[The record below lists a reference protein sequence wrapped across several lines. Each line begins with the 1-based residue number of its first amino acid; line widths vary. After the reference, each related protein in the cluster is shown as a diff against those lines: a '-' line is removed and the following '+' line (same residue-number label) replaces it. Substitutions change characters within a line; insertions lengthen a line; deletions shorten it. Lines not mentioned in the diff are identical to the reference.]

1 MVAGHLQEKKGY
13 YYAVLSYKD
22 ADKRRRTK
30 WIASGLPV
38 KGNKKKAEGFLQE
51 QRRSFEIPLADQP
64 IAKDGQELFAD
75 YLQRWLQVAKTTV
88 APTTYG
94 SYGGLLRNP
103 IDPWFRKKRITLQGL
118 TASDLQAFYMEQGRR
133 VKPNTVI
140 HYHAVIHRALKY
152 AVKMD
157 LISVNPAD
165 KVDRPRKNGYQ
176 ANFYSESEIAALFAA
191 ISDTLI
197 EVPVKLAAFYGLRRS
212 EVMGLRWDAVDFV
225 HNTICIRHTVTGCTI
240 DGQYQIIAADTTKT
254 RSSRRTLPLVPTVR
268 EMLLRLKEQQEQNRK
283 ICGQSYSRE
292 FADYICVNKLGE
304 RIRPAYLSSCFSKA
318 LEQNHLRHIRFHDL
332 RHPYAKHTTKIFSL
346 RLIDFQAQA
355 YPDARRK
362 TRGACQLLRVGQS
375 RSPVRPLCN
384 RKRFSCLPPQ
394 SKMSWILYAISM
406 RLSGYTSTRSISSS
420 ASSVVSVSASKIA
433 LDASLRLSCRA
444 CSSCFFFAC
453 ANTAA

>member
-176 ANFYSESEIAALFAA
+176 ANFLFG
-191 ISDTLI
+191 
-197 EVPVKLAAFYGLRRS
+197 K
-212 EVMGLRWDAVDFV
+212 
-225 HNTICIRHTVTGCTI
+225 
-240 DGQYQIIAADTTKT
+240 
-254 RSSRRTLPLVPTVR
+254 
-268 EMLLRLKEQQEQNRK
+268 
-283 ICGQSYSRE
+283 
-292 FADYICVNKLGE
+292 
-304 RIRPAYLSSCFSKA
+304 
-318 LEQNHLRHIRFHDL
+318 
-332 RHPYAKHTTKIFSL
+332 
-346 RLIDFQAQA
+346 
-355 YPDARRK
+355 
-362 TRGACQLLRVGQS
+362 
-375 RSPVRPLCN
+375 
-384 RKRFSCLPPQ
+384 
-394 SKMSWILYAISM
+394 
-406 RLSGYTSTRSISSS
+406 
-420 ASSVVSVSASKIA
+420 
-433 LDASLRLSCRA
+433 
-444 CSSCFFFAC
+444 
-453 ANTAA
+453 

>member
-1 MVAGHLQEKKGY
+1 M
-13 YYAVLSYKD
+13 
-22 ADKRRRTK
+22 
-30 WIASGLPV
+30 
-38 KGNKKKAEGFLQE
+38 
-51 QRRSFEIPLADQP
+51 
-64 IAKDGQELFAD
+64 
-75 YLQRWLQVAKTTV
+75 
-88 APTTYG
+88 
-94 SYGGLLRNP
+94 
-103 IDPWFRKKRITLQGL
+103 
-118 TASDLQAFYMEQGRR
+118 
-133 VKPNTVI
+133 KPNTVI

-332 RHPYAKHTTKIFSL
+332 RHPYVKPTTKKFITFL
-346 RLIDFQAQA
+346 KFF
-355 YPDARRK
+355 
-362 TRGACQLLRVGQS
+362 GQLH
-375 RSPVRPLCN
+375 
-384 RKRFSCLPPQ
+384 
-394 SKMSWILYAISM
+394 
-406 RLSGYTSTRSISSS
+406 
-420 ASSVVSVSASKIA
+420 
-433 LDASLRLSCRA
+433 
-444 CSSCFFFAC
+444 SCFKWVFTVIPFRIP
-453 ANTAA
+453 

>member
-165 KVDRPRKNGYQ
+165 KVDRPRKNGFQ
-176 ANFYSESEIAALFAA
+176 PAFYDKDEINQLLACVKG
-191 ISDTLI
+191 TLI
-197 EVPVKLAAFYGLRRS
+197 ETPVMLAAFYGLRRS
-212 EVMGLRWDAVDFV
+212 EAVGLRWNAIDFQQ
-225 HNTICIRHTVTGCTI
+225 NTITIQHTV
-240 DGQYQIIAADTTKT
+240 IACRLNGKYEVIARDTTKT
-254 RSSRRTLPLVPTVR
+254 KSSRRTLPLAAPIRKYLLDLRVR
-268 EMLLRLKEQQEQNRK
+268 QAENRRL
-283 ICGQSYSRE
+283 CGNCYCKDYE
-292 FADYICVNKLGE
+292 GYICINEMG
-304 RIRPAYLSSCFSKA
+304 YLLNPNRVSAMFE
-318 LEQNHLRHIRFHDL
+318 LTLQQNHLRHIRFHDL
-332 RHPYAKHTTKIFSL
+332 RH
-346 RLIDFQAQA
+346 
-355 YPDARRK
+355 
-362 TRGACQLLRVGQS
+362 
-375 RSPVRPLCN
+375 
-384 RKRFSCLPPQ
+384 
-394 SKMSWILYAISM
+394 
-406 RLSGYTSTRSISSS
+406 SS
-420 ASSVVSVSASKIA
+420 ASLLLANHVPLKQIQEWLGHSDFSTTANIYAHLDVASKQ
-433 LDASLRLSCRA
+433 
-444 CSSCFFFAC
+444 
-453 ANTAA
+453 NTAEAMLHGLGLEEE

>member
-254 RSSRRTLPLVPTVR
+254 RSSCRTLPLVPTVR

-283 ICGQSYSRE
+283 NLRSILQPGVCR
-292 FADYICVNKLGE
+292 L
-304 RIRPAYLSSCFSKA
+304 
-318 LEQNHLRHIRFHDL
+318 HLR
-332 RHPYAKHTTKIFSL
+332 
-346 RLIDFQAQA
+346 Q
-355 YPDARRK
+355 
-362 TRGACQLLRVGQS
+362 
-375 RSPVRPLCN
+375 
-384 RKRFSCLPPQ
+384 
-394 SKMSWILYAISM
+394 
-406 RLSGYTSTRSISSS
+406 
-420 ASSVVSVSASKIA
+420 
-433 LDASLRLSCRA
+433 
-444 CSSCFFFAC
+444 
-453 ANTAA
+453 